1 MDKVSCRSEER
12 HQKEAKTTDT
22 FNFFFKLWQTT
33 KFSKCHLFELSQRK
47 FIL

>member
-22 FNFFFKLWQTT
+22 FNFFFQ
-33 KFSKCHLFELSQRK
+33 SVANY
-47 FIL
+47 